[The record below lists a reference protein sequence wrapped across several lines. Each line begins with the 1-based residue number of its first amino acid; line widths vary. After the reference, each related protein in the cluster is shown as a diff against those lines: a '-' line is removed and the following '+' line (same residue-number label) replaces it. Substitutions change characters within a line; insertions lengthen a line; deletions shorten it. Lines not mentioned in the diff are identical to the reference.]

1 VNDYLQANPG
11 QLPITDPEHI
21 SDVFNLEH
29 VLISMDSQHF
39 DLLYED
45 YMFDNRKKYA
55 SENKEII
62 KLRANRSISKLGDEN
77 LKNIEDAFE
86 SMGQEEALMRLKML
100 DQNIR
105 KKEDNGKV

>member
-1 VNDYLQANPG
+1 MNDYLQANPAK
-11 QLPITDPEHI
+11 LPVTDPENI
-21 SDVFNLEH
+21 SNVFNLEH
-29 VLISMDSQHF
+29 VLISMDSQYF